1 MSLEGLEKALEKS
14 HSIYYILENELS
26 IAIDYGIA
34 KLRPVKM
41 NAQSLKQMGL
51 DLPAGSVMLYL
62 EQVDYDRNRQPV
74 AVSYEYHV
82 SDFCEFKVYRRR

>member
-1 MSLEGLEKALEKS
+1 
-14 HSIYYILENELS
+14 
-26 IAIDYGIA
+26 
-34 KLRPVKM
+34 M